1 MTTSI
6 SLRDC
11 GDVLAVLPYQLGYH
25 PRRSVVLVALHG
37 RRFGLI
43 ARVDLPPGPEVP
55 RRMVDAVVGPLRR
68 EGAERV
74 IAVGFED
81 EPDECVPLLLALV
94 EELESHGADVV
105 EVAVVRDGR
114 RYSPTCA
121 EPCCPPGGVPVP
133 SADEV
138 PGVAEFVALGVAPLP
153 DRAALDALV
162 AADPASGPGPDPRG
176 PGGPTGPAGAR
187 SGRRAAARA
196 WATVLGPR
204 PGDRRV
210 VPDPPGLPGRPG
222 PMALAAASLAD
233 IPFRDALIAWLV
245 PGLLE
250 RDTLDPTVL
259 ALLDRR
265 LPRWAGMGRWP
276 AGNSDPGER
285 RHLVEVLLGLCR
297 AVPDTRPDD
306 AAAVCTVA
314 AQVAWSDGDGALARS
329 ALDRALRLAPGYR
342 LAGLLDQVVS
352 RGVRPSTV
360 APPGSWGRAG

>member
-43 ARVDLPPGPEVP
+43 VRTDLPPEATVP
-55 RRMVDAVVGPLRR
+55 RQMVDAVAGPLRR
-68 EGAERV
+68 EGVERV

-94 EELESHGADVV
+94 EELESRGADVV

-114 RYSPTCA
+114 RYSPTCD

-162 AADPASGPGPDPRG
+162 AADPTTGPEPDTRSA
-176 PGGPTGPAGAR
+176 GGPPPPAGAR

-196 WATVLGPR
+196 WATVLGAR
-204 PGDRRV
+204 PGDRRGI
-210 VPDPPGLPGRPG
+210 PDAPGRAG
-222 PMALAAASLAD
+222 PTAVAAASLAD

-250 RDTLDPTVL
+250 RDALDPTVL

-276 AGNSDPGER
+276 AGPSDPGER
-285 RHLVEVLLGLCR
+285 RRLLEVLLALCR

-306 AAAVCTVA
+306 AAAACTVA
-314 AQVAWSDGDGALARS
+314 AQVAWSEGDGALARS

-342 LAGLLDQVVS
+342 LAGLLDRVVS
-352 RGVRPSTV
+352 QGVRPSTV